1 MKREELFDKHLRGEL
16 SSEESAELKRLL
28 VRDPETGRAFVT
40 HVQETALLV
49 RVGSQLE
56 PTTSRD
62 NVVPLFPANKSIEQ
76 AAKKGLPGEVQPQS
90 IHVSRWARWAALAAC
105 IVALVTVAALLNRK
119 PVEPVAAVPA
129 QPIGEVYVAGPRV
142 QVLRAAKLLKGE
154 AIGLQAGDIIAT
166 TNNQIA
172 TIAYEHES
180 TRIEIQP
187 GSVLVFGDA
196 TNGKRFELQRG
207 IIRARVAAQ
216 PAGQPLR
223 VKTALARATV
233 LGTEFVMR
241 TDENTTKLDVLE
253 GKVELAC
260 RASGKKVKVKS
271 GFSSTLSAN
280 TPPCVVPLCSS
291 NCILRE
297 CRGTNSLSNFEGFKI
312 QE

>member
-16 SSEESAELKRLL
+16 SGDETAELKRLL
-28 VRDPETGRAFVT
+28 ARDPETGRAFVA

-56 PTTSRD
+56 SKAPRD
-62 NVVPLFPANKSIEQ
+62 NVVPLFPANKPLGQATEQ
-76 AAKKGLPGEVQPQS
+76 SRSREEPS
-90 IHVSRWARWAALAAC
+90 RSNHSSRWARWAALAAC
-105 IVALVTVAALLNRK
+105 IVALGAVATLFNREPAT
-119 PVEPVAAVPA
+119 PVVAVPLRPVA
-129 QPIGEVYVAGPRV
+129 EVYVTGPRV
-142 QVLRAAKLLKGE
+142 QVLRATKLLKGE

-187 GSVLVFGDA
+187 GSVLAVGDA

-207 IIRARVAAQ
+207 IVRARVAPQ
-216 PAGQPLR
+216 PAGQPMR

-241 TDENTTKLDVLE
+241 TDESTTKLDVLE
-253 GKVELAC
+253 GKVEFAC

-280 TPPCVVPLCSS
+280 TPPCVVPLGSS

-297 CRGTNSLSNFEGFKI
+297 SRDTNLLFNLEGFKI
-312 QE
+312 PK